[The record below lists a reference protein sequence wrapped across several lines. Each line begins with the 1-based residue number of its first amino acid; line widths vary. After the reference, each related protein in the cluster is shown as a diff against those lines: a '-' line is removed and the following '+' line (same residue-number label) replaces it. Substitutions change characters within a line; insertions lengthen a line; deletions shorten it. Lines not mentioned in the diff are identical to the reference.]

1 MFLFVDLRSTL
12 LEDVPVGSGQ
22 YHRFRRL
29 DHRLVVQ
36 VLVVTIE
43 PLTKRLISVL
53 EIVLHI
59 VIIVLISSKFVLV
72 VKVDLIIVLVIVIVV
87 LIFAAGF
94 VIFLFTLSTIRKTK
108 PSSNAR
114 HLSFLFLSLC
124 NTL

>member
-43 PLTKRLISVL
+43 PLTKKLISVL

-59 VIIVLISSKFVLV
+59 FIIVLISSKFVLV
-72 VKVDLIIVLVIVIVV
+72 VKVDLIIIVLVIVIVE
-87 LIFAAGF
+87 
-94 VIFLFTLSTIRKTK
+94 LF
-108 PSSNAR
+108 
-114 HLSFLFLSLC
+114 
-124 NTL
+124 

>member
-1 MFLFVDLRSTL
+1 MFVDLRSTL

-72 VKVDLIIVLVIVIVV
+72 VKVDLIIIVLVIVIVV

>member
-1 MFLFVDLRSTL
+1 MFVDLRSTL

-36 VLVVTIE
+36 VLVVTVE

-59 VIIVLISSKFVLV
+59 VIIVLLSSKFVLI
-72 VKVDLIIVLVIVIVV
+72 VKVDLIIIVLVIVIVV

-94 VIFLFTLSTIRKTK
+94 VIFLLTLSTIRKTK
-108 PSSNAR
+108 SSSKAR
-114 HLSFLFLSLC
+114 HLSFLFLSL
-124 NTL
+124 TL

>member
-1 MFLFVDLRSTL
+1 M
-12 LEDVPVGSGQ
+12 
-22 YHRFRRL
+22 
-29 DHRLVVQ
+29 VQ

-72 VKVDLIIVLVIVIVV
+72 VKVDLIIIVLVIVIVV